1 MYIVNRMTR
10 EVVAEVITNHSISLD
25 DAINLVGEY
34 RNPEADEADVFIN
47 DKEYWYCDLDLVASL
62 EDDDE

>member
-10 EVVAEVITNHSISLD
+10 EVVSEVITNHSISLD

-47 DKEYWYCDLDLVASL
+47 GKEYWHCDLDLIASL